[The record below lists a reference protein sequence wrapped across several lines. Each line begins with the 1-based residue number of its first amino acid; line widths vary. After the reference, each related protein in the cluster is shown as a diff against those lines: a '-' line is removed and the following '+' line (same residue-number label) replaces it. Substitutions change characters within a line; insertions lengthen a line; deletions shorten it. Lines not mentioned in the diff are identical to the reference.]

1 MICYGF
7 RDVDS
12 LRIRDQ
18 THSVSLKLVKQNART
33 ELPTTTTVSLQDRA
47 RSAFFSNYV
56 FEGSKSYDFLRPFYS
71 SAGGD
76 KALSASLD
84 AVSLAFFAHQENAN
98 SAVKHCRDR
107 YRSALSQVQHAIS
120 CPLAARKDSTLLAT
134 MLLDLYEKITNCN
147 PEFDE
152 LWKSHI
158 RGSLALVELRGTK
171 LFDDRNGFRMLVR
184 LSTNLLISCVATDTR
199 LPDSLV
205 ALREYESS
213 YLDNK
218 DPKWLLTDLMLSYVN
233 LRQVI
238 SKGHLT
244 DRDTIASLL
253 DLEADFATVA
263 VNSPNAWQ
271 CRRVRLHCP
280 TERVL
285 GDHMDVFL
293 DHHITQTHNVGR
305 LIRILLNEF
314 LHDYSSTPAG
324 VGWAYKNKGLTLRIK
339 AETTINELVNKI
351 CASVPQYT
359 RPELVQN
366 RSLSPSSHV
375 YTWSETGSQPSHAR
389 IRIYTATEKVR
400 NYTLIFPMF
409 VAAQSI
415 AATDYQK
422 LWIISQLHFMAS
434 AMGLRNAEVV
444 AKIMEA
450 GVKINP
456 WKVYALLGSYAF
468 AA

>member
-1 MICYGF
+1 
-7 RDVDS
+7 
-12 LRIRDQ
+12 
-18 THSVSLKLVKQNART
+18 
-33 ELPTTTTVSLQDRA
+33 
-47 RSAFFSNYV
+47 V

-76 KALSASLD
+76 KALSTSLD

-98 SAVKHCRDR
+98 SAVKQGRYR
-107 YRSALSQVQHAIS
+107 YRSALSQVRRAIS
-120 CPLAARKDSTLLAT
+120 CPVAVRKDSTLLAT
-134 MLLDLYEKITNCN
+134 MLLDLYEKINNRN
-147 PEFDE
+147 PGFEE
-152 LWKSHI
+152 SWKSHI
-158 RGSLALVELRGTK
+158 RGSLTLVELRGTK
-171 LFDDRNGFRMLVR
+171 LFDDHNGFRMLVR
-184 LSTNLLISCVATDTR
+184 LSTNLLISCVVTDTR
-199 LPDSLV
+199 LPNSLI
-205 ALREYESS
+205 ALQEYESS
-213 YLDNK
+213 YLNNK

-244 DRDTIASLL
+244 DRDTIASLIE
-253 DLEADFATVA
+253 LEASFATVA
-263 VNSPNAWQ
+263 VNSPNTWQ

-280 TERVL
+280 TERVI

-305 LIRILLNEF
+305 LIRILLNEL

-324 VGWAYKNKGLTLRIK
+324 VGWAYENKELTLRVK
-339 AETTINELVNKI
+339 TETTTNELVNKI

-359 RPELVQN
+359 CPELVQN
-366 RSLSPSSHV
+366 RSLSPCSHAS
-375 YTWSETGSQPSHAR
+375 TWSETNSQPSYTR
-389 IRIYTATEKVR
+389 MRIYTATEKVR
-400 NYTLIFPMF
+400 SYTLIFPMF

-422 LWIISQLHFMAS
+422 LWVIGQLHFMAS

-444 AKIMEA
+444 AKILEA